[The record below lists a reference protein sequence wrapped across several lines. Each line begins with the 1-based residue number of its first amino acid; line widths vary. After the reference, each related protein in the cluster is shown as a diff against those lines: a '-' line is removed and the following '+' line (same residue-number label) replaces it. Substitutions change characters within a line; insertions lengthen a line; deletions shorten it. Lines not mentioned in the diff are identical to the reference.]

1 MIRAHAHRRYTVN
14 TGLIFLIALMVPV
27 FVQTVFMAE
36 KRHKELLARLD
47 ELERK
52 LQDR

>member
-1 MIRAHAHRRYTVN
+1 MN

-27 FVQTVFMAE
+27 FVQTAFLAE
-36 KRHKELLARLD
+36 RRRRELLRRLD

-52 LQDR
+52 LTGD